1 MYSIISHH
9 THELI
14 HEHTILFE
22 LSSSISQT

>member
-1 MYSIISHH
+1 MYSIIPHH

-22 LSSSISQT
+22 LGSSINQT